1 MSANVSPM
9 SSYVDTHILECSR
22 QSSVQVQ
29 SNANTSNALFMNKLN
44 EGIQLNVGDK
54 VSVHSAIISEVG
66 AGGNTIEMKG
76 NVIGNSKLKKITTV
90 ENKRD
95 PEDYNSTGYIDVI
108 ERADAQQ
115 VTQSDKTVEL
125 RDNSVNMVLQYYKAT
140 NGENCFSLPRCFDGD
155 TVLTS
160 ADYVWTDNDN
170 ASTGA
175 TLHQQQN
182 GHIVE
187 ADYQRDRN
195 STSAW
200 TNKWLTNRELLKVR
214 QDGTKYTLFVREG
227 FTYFNASYTGANL
240 SQVKN
245 GNDRIDPAVAP
256 YVPYRE
262 LKSVTIPK
270 GRRSADFIAETFTR
284 SLQNASNLDPYN
296 YWKDVNNPSTSFV
309 HQNQGLVAGIYKTD
323 TYKPFTAATYDNF
336 SKSNFLLI
344 DFDYN
349 YNGQEAYNWAN
360 SFQYVAFKRPEFVE
374 AGRSDFN
381 EDISFG
387 GAPHYITNVSSDSV
401 HSNHSMKIEF
411 NASYN
416 EDNCSRINQWV
427 KTQSLYPEF
436 WDFRNA
442 SSPYHNRTVT
452 STLTLNVAQD
462 QGAGLDAI
470 LVEYTTDKLVLD
482 PTDVISRTITFSNAS
497 ITPSGEVTVT
507 GIFTEEEFS
516 TQSIS
521 WGGSIVHTIPLGTPI
536 TFTITDVLPELSIDN
551 SRFFHLDMVQ
561 TTESASKT
569 LASDRVELG
578 SDMYH
583 QTITGASQ
591 YNTPSS
597 PLFVYYQDVDK
608 DSFYEDPEYNGRDKK
623 LSYGLFMKG
632 PNGNIQVSTEGI
644 GGVPSSYYNA
654 SGFFI
659 GGEEA
664 VGNGS
669 YTSAKYK
676 RHFGY
681 DVHFSAY
688 GNAAIGIYSGITIQ
702 DRAKNVQPFILNLTA
717 NGGASTGGQE
727 NGWSHIPQINKAYL
741 GATQPQLVYDSVK
754 DRFGFSEFYTPEF
767 LGNNGGAGDDGDTN
781 PVRDGGAKVYKIN
794 KRLRNQNFAPGMG
807 PYTVEK
813 SFQVNK
819 IDASTAVKLNYPDP
833 NRNIYPFSFMDCHSG
848 IAIESFG
855 ITEAL
860 WNKSLMSI
868 LGFTY
873 EQLQAELTSENTMQK
888 RINTNNIGK
897 LNKVSTQAQIKA
909 VDTLLYNQ
917 NIFGAIMYHPNV
929 LICGRIEEHGGT
941 KKFHNL
947 LTPLSIDTESLTVT
961 ADGVPKQMINP
972 FYTIRSDILDDATYL
987 GGEDSGIKLPVISH
1001 VLKGT
1006 DTGDFFTSFGTGID
1020 FTITKPKTVTSITT
1034 AICDPDGTFSR
1045 VDENSAVLYKIDK
1058 GAGYPTNVLQSILGK
1073 K

>member
-1 MSANVSPM
+1 MSTNVSPM

-76 NVIGNSKLKKITTV
+76 NVIGNSTLKKITTV
-90 ENKRD
+90 ENKRE
-95 PEDYNSTGYIDVI
+95 PEDFNSPGYIDVI
-108 ERADAQQ
+108 ERADAQE
-115 VTQSDKTVEL
+115 VTQADSTIEL
-125 RDNSVNMVLQYYKAT
+125 RDNTVNMTIQYYKAT
-140 NGENCFSLPRCFDGD
+140 NGENCFSLPRVYSAD
-155 TVLTS
+155 TVGTS
-160 ADYVWTDNDN
+160 ADYVWTDADN
-170 ASTGA
+170 ASSGA

-187 ADYQRDRN
+187 DDYQRDRN
-195 STSAW
+195 TGSAW

-214 QDGTKYTLFVREG
+214 QDGTKYTIFVREG
-227 FTYFNASYTGANL
+227 FTYFNGSYTGANF

-245 GNDRIDPAVAP
+245 GNNKFDPAVAP

-284 SLQNASNLDPYN
+284 ALQNASNLDPYN
-296 YWKDVNNPSTSFV
+296 YWRDLNNPSTSLV
-309 HQNQGLVAGIYKTD
+309 HDNQQLVAGIYKTD
-323 TYKPFTAATYDNF
+323 TYKPFTAATFNGF
-336 SKSNFLLI
+336 SKTNFNLLA
-344 DFDYN
+344 FEGQQAYN
-349 YNGQEAYNWAN
+349 YIN
-360 SFQYVAFKRPEFVE
+360 SFQYVAFKRPDFVE

-387 GAPHYITNVSSDSV
+387 GPPHYITNVSSDSSADKARV
-401 HSNHSMKIEF
+401 RIEF
-411 NASYN
+411 NASYT
-416 EDNCSRINQWV
+416 EENCSRINKWI

-442 SSPYHNRTVT
+442 SSPYNNRDTSSQITGTSVLTYLAGHIGPIEIT
-452 STLTLNVAQD
+452 STTPLLTEPPS
-462 QGAGLDAI
+462 DA
-470 LVEYTTDKLVLD
+470 VN
-482 PTDVISRTITFSNAS
+482 RTITISNAS
-497 ITPSGEVTVT
+497 IFPNPCTVT
-507 GIFTEEEFS
+507 SSVEVS
-516 TQSIS
+516 TNVYKVTLD
-521 WGGSIVHTIPLGTPI
+521 GSIVQTIQLGDSL
-536 TFTITDVLPELSIDN
+536 TFDLVDTYPELTVDN

-569 LASDRVELG
+569 TASDRTELG

-583 QTITGASQ
+583 RTTTGASQ

-608 DSFYEDPEYNGRDKK
+608 NTFYVDPEYNGRDKK
-623 LSYGLFMKG
+623 LTYGLFLKG
-632 PNGNIQVSTEGI
+632 PNQNIQVSTEGI
-644 GGVPSSYYNA
+644 GGIPTDYYNA

-669 YTSAKYK
+669 YASAKFK

-688 GNAAIGIYSGITIQ
+688 GNAAIGLWSGITIN
-702 DRAKNVQPFILNLTA
+702 DRAKNVQPFILNVTA
-717 NGGASTGGQE
+717 NGGASTTGVE
-727 NGWSHIPQINKAYL
+727 DGWSDIPQINKVYV
-741 GATQPQLVYDSVK
+741 GATEPQLTYDNVK
-754 DRFGFSEFYTPEF
+754 DRFGFAEFYTPEF
-767 LGNNGGAGDDGDTN
+767 LGNKGGAGDDATNN

-794 KRLRNQNFAPGMG
+794 KRLRNQNWCPGMG
-807 PYTVEK
+807 PYNVED
-813 SFQVNK
+813 SFNVNE
-819 IDASTAVKLNYPDP
+819 IDNSTAVKLKYDEP

-855 ITEAL
+855 ISEAL
-860 WNKSLMSI
+860 WDKSLMSI
-868 LGFTY
+868 LGFNY
-873 EQLQAELTSENTMQK
+873 NQLQAQLTSENTLQK
-888 RINTNNIGK
+888 RINTNNIGQ
-897 LNKVSTQAQIKA
+897 LNKVTTQAEIKA

-917 NIFGAIMYHPNV
+917 NIFGAIMYHPNI
-929 LICGRIEEHGGT
+929 LITGRITEHGGS
-941 KKFHNL
+941 KYHNL
-947 LTPLSIDTESLTVT
+947 LPPLSIDTNSLTVT

-972 FYTIRSDILDDATYL
+972 FYTIRSDILDEATYL

-1006 DTGDFFTSFGTGID
+1006 DSGDFFTSFGTGVD
-1020 FTITKPKTVTSITT
+1020 FTITKPKSVTSITT

>member
-76 NVIGNSKLKKITTV
+76 NVIGNSTLKKITTI
-90 ENKRD
+90 ENKRE
-95 PEDYNSTGYIDVI
+95 PENYNSPGYPDVI
-108 ERADAQQ
+108 ERADAQE
-115 VTQSDKTVEL
+115 VTQSDKTIEL
-125 RDNSVNMVLQYYKAT
+125 RDNTVNMVVQYYKAT
-140 NGENCFSLPRCFDGD
+140 NGENCFSLPRVYGGD
-155 TVLTS
+155 TEGVTS
-160 ADYVWTDNDN
+160 DYVWTSNDN
-170 ASTGA
+170 ASQGA

-187 ADYQRDRN
+187 DDYQRDRN
-195 STSAW
+195 SGSAW

-214 QDGTKYTLFVREG
+214 QDGTKYTIFVRKG
-227 FTYFNASYTGANL
+227 FTYFNASYPGVSFDDVT
-240 SQVKN
+240 N
-245 GNDRIDPAVAP
+245 GNSPVNKIDPAVAP

-262 LKSVTIPK
+262 LKTVTIPK

-296 YWKDVNNPSTSFV
+296 YWANLNNPSTSLV
-309 HQNQGLVAGIYKTD
+309 YDNQQLVAGIYKTD
-323 TYKPFTAATYDNF
+323 TYKPFTAATFDGFSQTNF
-336 SKSNFLLI
+336 NYL
-344 DFDYN
+344 DYED
-349 YNGQEAYNWAN
+349 QTSLDWIN

-381 EDISFG
+381 EDASNLG
-387 GAPHYITNVSSDSV
+387 PPHYITNVSSDSV
-401 HSNHSMKIEF
+401 HSKTNMKIEF
-411 NASYN
+411 NASYT
-416 EDNCSRINQWV
+416 EDNCSRINKWV

-452 STLTLNVAQD
+452 STITLHVAED
-462 QGAGLDAI
+462 QISGLDAI
-470 LVEYTTDKLVLD
+470 NCSYTTDKLVLD
-482 PTDVISRTITFSNAS
+482 PSDVVSRTITFSNAS

-507 GIFTEEEFS
+507 SIFTEEEFQ
-516 TQSIS
+516 TQSIF
-521 WGGSIVHTIPLGTPI
+521 WGGETTALIPGGTPI
-536 TFTITDVLPELSIDN
+536 TFTITDVLPEVTIDN
-551 SRFFHLDMVQ
+551 SRFFHIDMVQ
-561 TTESASKT
+561 TIEPSSKT
-569 LASDRVELG
+569 LASDRRELG
-578 SDMYH
+578 SDMYWR
-583 QTITGASQ
+583 TSLENASQ
-591 YNTPSS
+591 YNVPSS

-608 DSFYEDPEYNGRDKK
+608 NNFYEDPEYNDRDKK
-623 LSYGLFMKG
+623 LTYGLFLKG

-644 GGVPSSYYNA
+644 GGVPSDYYNT

-659 GGEEA
+659 GGTSA
-664 VGNGS
+664 VGDGS
-669 YTSAKYK
+669 YALPKYK

-688 GNAAIGIYSGITIQ
+688 GNAAIGLWSGVTIN
-702 DRAKNVQPFILNLTA
+702 DRAKNVNPLVLELTA
-717 NGGASTGGQE
+717 NGGASTGGVE
-727 NGWSHIPQINKAYL
+727 NGWDFLPQINKVYV
-741 GATQPQLVYDSVK
+741 GATEPQLTYDNVK
-754 DRFGFSEFYTPEF
+754 DRFGFTGFYTPEF
-767 LGNNGGAGDDGDTN
+767 LGNKGGAGDDATDN
-781 PVRDGGAKVYKIN
+781 PVRDGGAKVYKVN
-794 KRLRNQNFAPGMG
+794 KRLRNQNWCPGMG
-807 PYTVEK
+807 PYPVEA
-813 SFQVNK
+813 SFNVNK
-819 IDASTAVKLNYPDP
+819 IDASTSVKLNYDAP

-860 WNKSLMSI
+860 WDKSLMSI
-868 LGFTY
+868 LGFNY
-873 EQLQAELTSENTMQK
+873 EQLQATLTSENTLQK
-888 RINTNNIGK
+888 RINTNNIGQ
-897 LNKVSTQAQIKA
+897 LNKVTTQADIKA

-917 NIFGAIMYHPNV
+917 NIFGAIMYHPNI
-929 LICGRIEEHGGT
+929 LICGRLQEHGGH
-941 KKFHNL
+941 KYHNL
-947 LTPLSIDTESLTVT
+947 LTPLSIDTDSLTVT

-972 FYTIRSDILDDATYL
+972 FYTIRSDILDEATYL

-1006 DTGDFFTSFGTGID
+1006 DSGDFFTSFGTGID
-1020 FTITKPKTVTSITT
+1020 FTITKPKVVTSITT

-1058 GAGYPTNVLQSILGK
+1058 NAGYPVNVLASILGK